1 MAGYRLMPSIIRII
15 SSFQLYNYFIAPF
28 IKIRQD
34 LFRQKSQIKK
44 EDSIQNFEFKKKS
57 SLKNVNFTYER
68 SKKEENF
75 ILKDLNLEI
84 FIGDKIGI

>member
-34 LFRQKSQIKK
+34 LSFVKNLKLK
-44 EDSIQNFEFKKKS
+44 NEDSIQNFEFKKKS
-57 SLKNVNFTYER
+57 SLKT
-68 SKKEENF
+68 
-75 ILKDLNLEI
+75 
-84 FIGDKIGI
+84 